1 MPTRHPDSPI
11 RALIVDLNNFSRYP
25 TMAVGYLAA
34 ALRQAGMAV
43 EVLSPLAHGVPGIA
57 REPEETP
64 LMDLGRRANYLLAQ
78 APGEPLRKLRRQVEH
93 LRGRRERRRLDDIS
107 RLFLARGTD
116 RCDIVLVSAYLMYD
130 GVCEAIGR
138 ACREAGIPMIV
149 GGSYFADAEVAGSWL
164 SIPGLTA
171 LIGGEVE
178 LEIAEIV
185 EAAVDG
191 ADLSGFAG
199 VWLPGGRGRHRPPL
213 ADLDRVAFPDYS
225 DFPWHRYPHRIVPM
239 LSGRGCGWG
248 ACTFCSDVTSSAGR
262 TFRSRSPDNVLEELG
277 VQSHRHDARAF
288 VFTDL
293 KLNSDPGMWR
303 ALVDG
308 IPARVPHAQ
317 WIAAVHVGAAGDHG
331 LDAPTLAAAR
341 RAGAVRLTTGLESGS
356 QRILD
361 RWAKGT
367 DLDVTSR
374 FLHDAAAAG
383 ISVRVT
389 MIHGAPGETAE
400 DVLASARY
408 LEVHAR
414 LIDRV
419 NINRF
424 QLMLGT
430 TFMRRHDERPER
442 YPSVIVRDR
451 QPRLAQAEHEL
462 TDAYDPAYVRATQRL
477 LGAVHAI
484 NRRPLTGEA
493 GPFEG
498 VM

>member
-1 MPTRHPDSPI
+1 M
-11 RALIVDLNNFSRYP
+11 
-25 TMAVGYLAA
+25 
-34 ALRQAGMAV
+34 
-43 EVLSPLAHGVPGIA
+43 LSPLAHGVPGVA
-57 REPEETP
+57 REPEET
-64 LMDLGRRANYLLAQ
+64 LLVDLGRRVNYLLAQ
-78 APGEPLRKLRRQVEH
+78 APGEPVRALRRGVEH

-107 RLFLARGTD
+107 RLFLAHGTGRYD
-116 RCDIVLVSAYLMYD
+116 VVLVSAYLMYD

-138 ACREAGIPMIV
+138 ACRDAGIPMIV
-149 GGSYFADAEVAGSWL
+149 GGSYFADSEVAGSWL

-178 LEIAEIV
+178 LEIAAIV
-185 EAAVDG
+185 QAVVEGDEL
-191 ADLSGFAG
+191 AGFAG
-199 VWLPGGRGRHRPPL
+199 VWLPGGRGRPRPPL
-213 ADLDRVAFPDYS
+213 ADLDLVAFPDYS
-225 DFPWHRYPHRIVPM
+225 DFPWHRYPHRIVPV

-248 ACTFCSDVTSSAGR
+248 ACTFCSDITSSAGR
-262 TFRSRSPDNVLEELG
+262 TFRTRSPDNVLEELAF
-277 VQSHRHDARAF
+277 QSRRHDARAF

-293 KLNSDPGMWR
+293 KLNSAPAMWHALIDGMPSSVPG
-303 ALVDG
+303 
-308 IPARVPHAQ
+308 AQ
-317 WIAAVHVGAAGDHG
+317 WIAAIHVGAQGDHG
-331 LDAPTLAAAR
+331 LDAATLTAAR

-356 QRILD
+356 QRVLD

-367 DLDVTSR
+367 DLQVTSR
-374 FLHDAAAAG
+374 FLHDADAAG

-389 MIHGAPGETAE
+389 MIHGAPGETAA

-408 LEVHAR
+408 LEDHAR

-442 YPSVIVRDR
+442 HPSIIVRDR
-451 QPRLAQAEHEL
+451 NPRIAQADHEL

-484 NRRPLTGEA
+484 NRRPLPGEA
-493 GPFEG
+493 SPFEG